1 MSLTAYA
8 SETKKLIYAFKKEQ
22 KSRLHSERTKKW
34 RVIKEKKK
42 GGRPP
47 KTLVVFLSLRFPLLR
62 FHFIRT
68 SKAGYFWPKKQPSTA
83 CERTE
88 QPTFVCSLFL
98 TEIQH

>member
-8 SETKKLIYAFKKEQ
+8 SETKKSIYAFKKEQ
-22 KSRLHSERTKKW
+22 KSLLHSERTKKQ
-34 RVIKEKKK
+34 RLMKEKKR

-47 KTLVVFLSLRFPLLR
+47 KTLVVFLSLRFSLLC
-62 FHFIRT
+62 FHYIRT
-68 SKAGYFWPKKQPSTA
+68 SKAGYFWPKKQPNA
-83 CERTE
+83 VYERTE